1 MQSGGDRLAFLGASW
16 LAASRLLGGE
26 ITVNHRADY
35 FSFKSSSDFSY
46 KDFSVTYCYLQLFCI
61 LLQSGYWCF
70 MYPFTFQ
77 ISLVFALFTSFRPAL
92 IFGIVDFGCSL
103 DNSFDF
109 QANL

>member
-1 MQSGGDRLAFLGASW
+1 
-16 LAASRLLGGE
+16 
-26 ITVNHRADY
+26 
-35 FSFKSSSDFSY
+35 
-46 KDFSVTYCYLQLFCI
+46 
-61 LLQSGYWCF
+61 

-109 QANL
+109 KFIIPQKISFLAVFVPFLDF

>member
-1 MQSGGDRLAFLGASW
+1 MRINFRLNRHQTSPIKILVSLTVTNVTAILYSFAVW
-16 LAASRLLGGE
+16 LLVLHVS
-26 ITVNHRADY
+26 
-35 FSFKSSSDFSY
+35 
-46 KDFSVTYCYLQLFCI
+46 
-61 LLQSGYWCF
+61 
-70 MYPFTFQ
+70 FTFQ